1 MLDSLLCSF
10 TSISFLT
17 NKYLYPCGH
26 SLFGHIGTLSSVIDF
41 WSEKNHKDSR
51 KSSDELSYQVWFQL
65 AQAQASG
72 FKEDQNV
79 KAYG

>member
-1 MLDSLLCSF
+1 MWTLPIWPHRDSFFCDR
-10 TSISFLT
+10 FLIR
-17 NKYLYPCGH
+17 KKP
-26 SLFGHIGTLSSVIDF
+26 
-41 WSEKNHKDSR
+41 HKDSR